1 MNSGNKVDLKINI
14 IGPMGT
20 GKTSLLNQYVHKWF
34 LNDYQNTLG
43 AHLLSKIIQLDNT
56 NLNLQI
62 WDTGGQ
68 ERFRTLVSTFYKGS
82 DGCLLVFDVTD
93 EESFSCLEFWR
104 KDFLDKIPP
113 PAADFPMIVLG
124 NKIDLDD
131 RQVSKESAMTW
142 CKGKNLSYLEVSAKN
157 NVNVERA
164 FEMLA
169 KKALI
174 HYQESKES
182 CLGESIKLY
191 PTEDSNSNTC
201 C

>member
-43 AHLLSKIIQLDNT
+43 AHLLSKTIQLDNT

-93 EESFSCLEFWR
+93 EESFACLEFWR

-113 PAADFPMIVLG
+113 PAADFPLIVLG
-124 NKIDLDD
+124 NKIDLND

-142 CKGKNLSYLEVSAKN
+142 CKGKKVSYLEVSAKN
-157 NVNVERA
+157 NVNVELA
-164 FEMLA
+164 FEILA

-174 HYQESKES
+174 HYQENKES
-182 CLGESIKLY
+182 CLGESIKLDA
-191 PTEDSNSNTC
+191 TEDSHSNTC